1 MLSNEVKGEGY
12 WGRRL
17 RLQIQDKSC
26 SDLIREKGYFQN
38 LSKNVNVCNGDAAQG
53 KEARLSFGTDIKLKI
68 GHLVVYSVQIRENH
82 IIRGFQEP
90 VE

>member
-17 RLQIQDKSC
+17 RLQIQDKLF
-26 SDLIREKGYFQN
+26 SDLMQANRSFQN
-38 LSKNVNVCNGDAAQG
+38 LSKNVDVCNGDAAQG

-68 GHLVVYSVQIRENH
+68 GHLVVHMQDRIT
-82 IIRGFQEP
+82 
-90 VE
+90 

>member
-12 WGRRL
+12 RGRRL
-17 RLQIQDKSC
+17 RLQIQDLLF
-26 SDLIREKGYFQN
+26 SDLMLAKRGFSN

-68 GHLVVYSVQIRENH
+68 GHLH
-82 IIRGFQEP
+82 I
-90 VE
+90 

>member
-1 MLSNEVKGEGY
+1 MLSNEVKGKGY

-17 RLQIQDKSC
+17 RLQIQDKNC
-26 SDLIREKGYFQN
+26 FQIRSFWN

-68 GHLVVYSVQIRENH
+68 GHLVVHMQDK
-82 IIRGFQEP
+82 II
-90 VE
+90 

>member
-12 WGRRL
+12 RGRRL
-17 RLQIQDKSC
+17 RLQIQDLLF
-26 SDLIREKGYFQN
+26 SDLMLAKRGFSN

-68 GHLVVYSVQIRENH
+68 GHLVVGHIESLYSKDSENL
-82 IIRGFQEP
+82 
-90 VE
+90 